1 MQALSAQVSRM
12 EAELATLKQVL
23 AQKQQQRKTQKSAAA
38 TMSSSSR
45 RSDATASTTSDER
58 AYLASKHGR
67 YSTGGIGR
75 RQGCPLLNELA
86 VPPESEPLS
95 DVAAWEPATRDRQ
108 PLAK

>member
-23 AQKQQQRKTQKSAAA
+23 AQKQQERKMQKSAAA

-45 RSDATASTTSDER
+45 LSDAAGSKLATTASTTSDER

-67 YSTGGIGR
+67 YSTAAG
-75 RQGCPLLNELA
+75 
-86 VPPESEPLS
+86 LS
-95 DVAAWEPATRDRQ
+95 AAQ
-108 PLAK
+108 